1 LLDEKDSV
9 VAWEEI
15 HMEQRKICDFLS
27 TVENIRIVGEDT
39 DLTLNVKGRKWVNA
53 SGQKNMPDGEV
64 FTGPVENSANG
75 TIRFTFPGVYM
86 GREVEDITLTFRNG
100 KVVEASAAKGGDLLK
115 ELIKIEGADRIGEIA
130 VGTNYG
136 IDRFTKNMLFDEKM
150 GGTMHMAL
158 GNSYAETG
166 ALNRSAIHWD
176 ILKDMKK
183 SGEMYAGGML
193 FYKNGMFQL

>member
-1 LLDEKDSV
+1 
-9 VAWEEI
+9 
-15 HMEQRKICDFLS
+15 
-27 TVENIRIVGEDT
+27 
-39 DLTLNVKGRKWVNA
+39 
-53 SGQKNMPDGEV
+53 
-64 FTGPVENSANG
+64 
-75 TIRFTFPGVYM
+75 M

-176 ILKDMKK
+176 ILKDMKN
-183 SGEMYAGGML
+183 GEMYADGRL
-193 FYKNGMFQL
+193 FYKNGRCQL